1 MSLSEAYS
9 LFKKAVS
16 KKYTKSQDAISRFD
30 LRKPNSSIEFEIRF
44 GHRYTITKMDFERV
58 YNKLLSFG
66 FVKESEQ
73 YHLKITTE
81 TNNADRSAKVKIRTE
96 INDLSSIKEFCKTNI
111 APEKAVHIVKQ
122 NIDAPVNNDEFNLR
136 FSIQNEY
143 TFDKSDPEI
152 DALYSTWKTTEK
164 TFRYMNRIKMVHPKK
179 RGMCIDLSIVK
190 FTKNRDGSIL
200 KELDFSNSK
209 LFTNEDTYEVEIEID
224 DLPYLFKDPL
234 TRTLKLEK
242 LLGDLRDSIKYVL
255 SGFQMSNFPIKN
267 SEKGAVLAEYGKLIG
282 KRDGD
287 RIESSSFIGPSSY
300 TLQKIN
306 LIDDPTNMN
315 PCVLKNFC
323 VTDKADGDRK
333 MLYIASNG
341 KMYFITMNM
350 EVQYTGTI
358 CTDTQMYGTMIDGE
372 NILLDKHKKYVNIY
386 AAFDI
391 YFIGRKDVRIKP
403 FMDITEET
411 KDITKYRYS
420 SLKVIMDIINKN
432 IRFESDTDKPT
443 YITKQFYLIKNEDTI
458 DFNESCRQLFK
469 NIDYHTYPYET
480 DGIIITSTNLGVG
493 METPDDRPKNYKY
506 TWKNSFKWKP
516 PEFNTIDF
524 LVKVQRISGQ
534 DIIEYV
540 NNEDSIK
547 GHKILS
553 LSVGYD
559 VNKDGEINSQQLMFD
574 GITTRGGAEDYKAV
588 LFSPTNPIDQL
599 ASTCFVPLKN
609 DTSGEMKIFTENN
622 EPIETDTVIEFKY
635 VFNEDRR
642 LSWVPLRV
650 RYDKTDDFNKG
661 KSFGNSFK
669 VANSNWYTIHYP
681 ITKKMLLGEEPVEIV
696 DENNDVYYNTSE
708 QRSKTEALKKF
719 HNIAVKSMLIDAVCE
734 KGVTLIDYAVGR
746 GGDLYKWNKN
756 KIKFVLGIDIS
767 KDNIH
772 NPKGGVCSRYI
783 GLKKKWG
790 NVIDALFIHG
800 DTSKLLETGEFAI
813 DDDKA
818 EEENSRFVFDQ
829 VMGKGTRQTSHG
841 PYIAKMFGIADSLF
855 DVGSIQFAV
864 HYMFENKY
872 TLHNFIKNCADTIK
886 VGGHFI
892 GTCYD
897 GGKVF
902 NMLNDIDISETKELY
917 LDKKKIWHIRKQ
929 YNSQLPFKGD
939 DVLGYTI
946 GVYQESINKEF
957 NEYLVNFDYFVEI
970 MGAYGFMPNS
980 PVKEI
985 LPIDS
990 FESIYKRG
998 GFKLSDQ
1005 EQKIS
1010 FLNNYFIFK
1019 KMRQVSSSFV
1029 HNKYTQDE
1037 SVQFVVGKPEKLNKK
1052 VVLR

>member
-1 MSLSEAYS
+1 MSLTEAYS
-9 LFKKAVS
+9 LFKKAVL
-16 KKYTKSQDAISRFD
+16 KKYMRTQEVMTRFD

-44 GHRYTITKMDFERV
+44 GHNFTLSKMDFERV
-58 YNKLLSFG
+58 YQSLLSFG

-81 TNNADRSAKVKIRTE
+81 LNTPDKSSKLKIRTE

-111 APEKAVHIVKQ
+111 PPETSTHIIKQ
-122 NIDAPVNNDEFNLR
+122 NIDGPINNDDFNLR

-143 TFDKSDPEI
+143 KFDKTDTEI
-152 DALYSTWKTTEK
+152 ETLYSTWKTTEK

-190 FTKNRDGSIL
+190 FTKNKDGSIL

-209 LFTNEDTYEVEIEID
+209 LFSNNDTYEIEIEIN
-224 DLPYLFKDPL
+224 DLAYLFKDPS
-234 TRTLKLEK
+234 TRTLKLDK
-242 LLGDLRDSIKYVL
+242 LLGDLKDSIKYVL
-255 SGFQMSNFPIKN
+255 SGIQMSNFPIKN
-267 SEKGAVLAEYGKLIG
+267 TEKRMILSEYSKLIG
-282 KRDGD
+282 KKEGD
-287 RIESSSFIGPSSY
+287 KIDSSSFIGPSSY

-306 LIDDPTNMN
+306 LIDDPTNIN
-315 PCVLKNFC
+315 PCVLNNFC
-323 VTDKADGDRK
+323 VTDKADGERK
-333 MLYIASNG
+333 LLYISSNG
-341 KMYFITMNM
+341 RMYFITMNM
-350 EVQYTGTI
+350 TVQYTGSI

-403 FMDITEET
+403 FMDSTEENSEV
-411 KDITKYRYS
+411 TKYRYS
-420 SLKVIMDIINKN
+420 SLRVIMDIINKS
-432 IRFESDTDKPT
+432 IKFESEIDKPT
-443 YITKQFYLIKNEDTI
+443 YIVKQFYLIKNEKKI
-458 DFNESCRQLFK
+458 DFNESCRELFK
-469 NIDYHTYPYET
+469 SIDYHTYPYET

-493 METPDDRPKNYKY
+493 METPDDKPKNYKY
-506 TWKNSFKWKP
+506 TWKHSFKWKP

-524 LVKVQRISGQ
+524 LVKVQRVSGQ

-540 NNEDSIK
+540 TNGDTVK

-559 VNKDGEINSQQLMFD
+559 VNKDGELNSQQLIFD
-574 GITTRGGAEDYKAV
+574 GITKRGGTDDYKAV

-599 ASTCFVPLKN
+599 ASTCYVPLKN

-622 EPIETDTVIEFKY
+622 EPIETNTVIEFKY
-635 VFNEDRR
+635 VFNDNRL
-642 LSWVPLRV
+642 LSWIPLRV
-650 RYDKTDDFNKG
+650 RYDKTDDYNKG
-661 KSFGNSFK
+661 KSFGNAFK

-681 ITKKMLLGEEPVEIV
+681 ITKKMLLGEEPIEII
-696 DENNDVYYNTSE
+696 DNSDIYYNTTE
-708 QRSKTEALKKF
+708 QRSKTESLKKF
-719 HNIAVKSMLIDAVCE
+719 HNIGVKSMLIDAVCD
-734 KGVTLIDYAVGR
+734 KGITLIDYAVGR

-790 NVIDALFIHG
+790 NVIDGLFIHG
-800 DTSKLLETGEFAI
+800 DTSKLLENGDFAE
-813 DDDKA
+813 DRDKA
-818 EEENSRFVFDQ
+818 EEENSKFVFQQ
-829 VMGKGTRQTSHG
+829 VMGKGTKQTSHG
-841 PYIAKMFGIADSLF
+841 EYIAKMFGVAESLF

-872 TLHNFIKNCADTIK
+872 TLNNFIKNCADTIK

-897 GGKVF
+897 GEKVF
-902 NMLNDIDISETKELY
+902 EMLKDIDTSETKELY

-929 YNSQLPFKGD
+929 YSSQLPFKDD

-946 GVYQESINKEF
+946 GVYQESINNEF
-957 NEYLVNFDYFVEI
+957 DEYLVNFKYFIEI
-970 MGAYGFMPNS
+970 MGAYGFMPMS

-998 GFKLSDQ
+998 GYTLTDE

-1019 KMRQVSSSFV
+1019 KVRQVSSSYV